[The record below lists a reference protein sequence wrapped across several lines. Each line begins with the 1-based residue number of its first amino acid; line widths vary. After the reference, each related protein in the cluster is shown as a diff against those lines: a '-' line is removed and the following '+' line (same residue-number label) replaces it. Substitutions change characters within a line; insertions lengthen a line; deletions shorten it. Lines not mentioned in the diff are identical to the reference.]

1 MQMLLRKSFTVKT
14 PKTNY
19 RRELVQAAE
28 SAAVRILYESKTGV
42 MYPHVETVKLMRQA
56 WLAGHE
62 AAKGEKK

>member
-1 MQMLLRKSFTVKT
+1 MLLMKSLTMKKT
-14 PKTNY
+14 KTDY

-42 MYPHVETVKLMRQA
+42 TYPHVETVKLMRQA

>member
-1 MQMLLRKSFTVKT
+1 MKT

-28 SAAVRILYESKTGV
+28 SAAVRIMDQAKTGV
-42 MYPHVETVKLMRQA
+42 LFPVNETVRLMRQA

-62 AAKGEKK
+62 AASKENKK

>member
-1 MQMLLRKSFTVKT
+1 MMKKT
-14 PKTNY
+14 RADY

-42 MYPHVETVKLMRQA
+42 TYPHVETVKLMRQA